1 MHNFFLGEI
10 MNDRFYGDFYGGP
23 CSAVADWHASND
35 PLYYTLENVKWH
47 KATSIWGGG
56 IERGSDPREGI
67 TVYLGHMIGGS
78 YSGIIVE
85 WDQRGDKTNKRSW
98 HIVKDQQEI
107 SRLVELYQQELI
119 AVAKEEQARAAYNQG
134 AIASFNQTKGGV

>member
-1 MHNFFLGEI
+1 MD
-10 MNDRFYGDFYGGP
+10 DRFYGDFYGSP

-35 PLYYTLENVKWH
+35 PLYYTLENAMWH

-67 TVYLGHMIGGS
+67 TVYLGRMVGGL
-78 YSGIIVE
+78 YSGVIVV
-85 WDQRGDKTNKRSW
+85 WDQCGDKTNKRSW

-107 SRLVELYQQELI
+107 NHLVGLYQQELSAI
-119 AVAKEEQARAAYNQG
+119 AKEEQARAAYNQG
-134 AIASFNQTKGGV
+134 AIASYNQANGSV